1 MIPTSLIL
9 VRLPVYLVL
18 CNFAFKEFADKYKLK
33 LLEFKKDGN
42 QRLYFS
48 YEKL

>member
-1 MIPTSLIL
+1 VDIFPWTFEI
-9 VRLPVYLVL
+9 V
-18 CNFAFKEFADKYKLK
+18 KEFADKYKLK